1 MLRINNRK
9 KNIIITGA
17 KGQDGIILSKLLN
30 KKNYRIIGIVRKLKG
45 KKINNVTYK
54 KINLLN
60 SKTVLKTFKKINPD
74 VLIHFGSD
82 NPSFS
87 ESKKL
92 NKNIYIRNFNE
103 TKNLIDSFTELKK
116 GKLILVGSSQMY
128 KNIKTKIN
136 LNTKFTQSTPYTKF
150 RINTYKYMIK
160 QKRRFNSN
168 MVMAILF
175 NHDSIYRNKKFLI
188 PRLIKIIKDKDF
200 NTLQDI
206 YNNNISG
213 DFSHAND
220 ICDGL
225 LKLINIKKN
234 PDKLIF
240 SSNKRTQ
247 INDII
252 NFLLKI
258 NKIKKRLNSKVKKK
272 RDSSIGD
279 NSYTKKLLNWKLK
292 KNIFIAVKELNKL
305 Y

>member
-30 KKNYRIIGIVRKLKG
+30 KKNYRIIGIVRELKG

-60 SKTVLKTFKKINPD
+60 SKTVLKTFKRINPD

>member
-1 MLRINNRK
+1 MSRK

-30 KKNYRIIGIVRKLKG
+30 KKNYKVIGIVRQLKG
-45 KKINNVTYK
+45 KKINNVIYK
-54 KINLLN
+54 KINLSN
-60 SKTVLKTFKKINPD
+60 SKTVLKTIKKINPD

-87 ESKKL
+87 ENKKL

-116 GKLILVGSSQMY
+116 GKLILIGSSQMY

-136 LNTKFTQSTPYTKF
+136 LNTKFEQSTPYTKF

-220 ICDGL
+220 ICNGL

-258 NKIKKRLNSKVKKK
+258 NKIKKIVNLKVKRK
-272 RDSSIGD
+272 RASSIGD

-292 KNIFIAVKELNKL
+292 KDIFIAVKELNNL

>member
-30 KKNYRIIGIVRKLKG
+30 KKNYRIIGIVRELKG

-103 TKNLIDSFTELKK
+103 TKNLIDSFTKLKK

-252 NFLLKI
+252 N
-258 NKIKKRLNSKVKKK
+258 
-272 RDSSIGD
+272 
-279 NSYTKKLLNWKLK
+279 
-292 KNIFIAVKELNKL
+292 
-305 Y
+305 